1 MRERILLLII
11 FACLSVFIYV
21 FQYHVNT
28 VIGFFIICGFMIV
41 YGVYM
46 NLATK
51 HKKRKLAKQ
60 PRVINEN
67 YKPFVSILIPA
78 HNEEFVIANTVEN
91 ILNIDYENF
100 EVIVIDD

>member
-11 FACLSVFIYV
+11 VACLSVFIYV

-41 YGVYM
+41 YGIYM

-60 PRVINEN
+60 PKVINED

-78 HNEEFVIANTVEN
+78 HNEESVITHTVEN
-91 ILNIDYENF
+91 ILNSWLMY
-100 EVIVIDD
+100 